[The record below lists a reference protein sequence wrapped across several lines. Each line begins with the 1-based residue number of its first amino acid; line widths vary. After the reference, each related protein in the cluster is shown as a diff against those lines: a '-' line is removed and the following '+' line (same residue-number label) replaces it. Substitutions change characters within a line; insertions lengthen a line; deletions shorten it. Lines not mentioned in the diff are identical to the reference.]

1 MIFSRL
7 FSWLEN
13 KKKFNYLKNQ
23 KNNELIFKLKVEGI
37 TNEKILS
44 AIKKVPR
51 ELFVEQHLIKEAYQN
66 NALSTDCGQT
76 VSQPYVVAY
85 MISRLNLKNTDK
97 ILEIGT
103 GTGWQTAILS
113 HLCKEVFTI
122 ERFNV
127 LLNKAK
133 KNIAKLNIKNVN
145 YKLGNG
151 IKGWGQKVLFDAI
164 IISATSEVIPEKL
177 LENLKSNGRLI
188 MPKKYH
194 TGNQKLLLIN
204 KKNENH
210 FDKEELLDVKFVP
223 LLNKDSVK

>member
-23 KNNELIFKLKVEGI
+23 KNNELIFELKVEGI

-66 NALSTDCGQT
+66 NALPTDCGQT

-85 MISRLNLKNTDK
+85 MVSCLNLKSTDK

-151 IKGWGQKVLFDAI
+151 IMGWGQKVLFDAI